1 MEYCKLQIGCLFV
14 LLYIALIYF
23 RGCKQYSFRIRG
35 NFFAILILLS
45 VFSIILDGA
54 TAVTVNYLDVVPD
67 MVNKVLH
74 TLFYISLDVEIFMLF
89 CYMLKIT
96 GIFPQKKSSQVVLGS
111 PFILSTLSSILNMQ
125 SIYFVE
131 GNTTNYSM
139 GCSVYVCFITAG
151 VYFILSI
158 VQFFRFWNYM
168 EKNKRISLIT
178 YLIVTLL
185 VAGIQYIF
193 PETLITSVG
202 VTLFVISV
210 YLNQEDP
217 SYCKLSQY
225 HDEMIID
232 FANLIENRDDS
243 TGGHVKRTS
252 IYVELIAEE
261 LHLRGYYKDI
271 LTKDYITNLTKSA
284 PLHDIGK
291 ISVPDAIL
299 QKPGKLTDEEYAI
312 MKQHSAKGGQIIQD
326 TFKNL
331 GNEEYLHTA
340 YEVTRHHHEKWNGM
354 GYPDGLKNTEI
365 PLCARIMAVADVFD
379 AVSEKRCYRDAM
391 PLDKCFEIIEKGAGK
406 DFDPII
412 AEVFVDIREKVEKV
426 HNDFLNLNINN
437 KNTYV

>member
-1 MEYCKLQIGCLFV
+1 
-14 LLYIALIYF
+14 
-23 RGCKQYSFRIRG
+23 
-35 NFFAILILLS
+35 
-45 VFSIILDGA
+45 
-54 TAVTVNYLDVVPD
+54 
-67 MVNKVLH
+67 
-74 TLFYISLDVEIFMLF
+74 
-89 CYMLKIT
+89 
-96 GIFPQKKSSQVVLGS
+96 
-111 PFILSTLSSILNMQ
+111 
-125 SIYFVE
+125 
-131 GNTTNYSM
+131 
-139 GCSVYVCFITAG
+139 
-151 VYFILSI
+151 
-158 VQFFRFWNYM
+158 M

-331 GNEEYLHTA
+331 GNEEYLNTA

-412 AEVFVDIREKVEKV
+412 AEVFVDIRDKVEKV